1 MSKVAEIDGEVL
13 RVMKTQTQ
21 MVTKTKWVAEQTETT
36 TKVVSVI
43 ASKTG
48 VAGLDESSVKLEP
61 RQTEGLER
69 RGGRK
74 CKTVTV
80 YTPRASLSRPFED

>member
-1 MSKVAEIDGEVL
+1 
-13 RVMKTQTQ
+13 
-21 MVTKTKWVAEQTETT
+21 MVTRTEWVASKTETT

-48 VAGLDESSVKLEP
+48 GAGVDETSVGLQSS
-61 RQTEGLER
+61 QTGGLER

-74 CKTVTV
+74 CKTATV
-80 YTPRASLSRPFED
+80 FTPRVSLGRPFKS